1 MNVKKFYEEIGGNYE
16 DALSRLM
23 NDELVSKFVLKF
35 KEHDYLTDL
44 EDSISSGDLEKVF
57 FAVHTL
63 KGVALNL
70 SFEKLGEACVEL
82 TEYLRGDKKLNA
94 NMAEV
99 VSVFKK
105 ISVEYKKVIENL
117 NQFIE
122 N

>member
-1 MNVKKFYEEIGGNYE
+1 MEIEKFYEAIGGNYE

-35 KEHDYLTDL
+35 KEQDYLPEL
-44 EDSISSGDLEKVF
+44 EEAISSGDLEKVF

-82 TEYLRGDKKLNA
+82 TEYLRGDKKENA
-94 NMAEV
+94 VMAEV
-99 VSVFKK
+99 VSSFKK
-105 ISVEYKKVIENL
+105 ISVEYKKVIENIAL
-117 NQFIE
+117 FIE